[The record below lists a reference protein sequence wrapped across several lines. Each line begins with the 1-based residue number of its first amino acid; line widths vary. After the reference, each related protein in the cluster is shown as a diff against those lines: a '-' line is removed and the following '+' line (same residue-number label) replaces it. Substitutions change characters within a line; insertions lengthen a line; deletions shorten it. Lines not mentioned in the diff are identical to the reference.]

1 MKILMRKQNKISD
14 AHLIEDYQSG
24 NQKSLLILV
33 QRWHQTFCKVA
44 YWYTKDV
51 DAAKDVAQES
61 WTVIMKKLDT
71 LEDPNKFKS
80 WSISLVKRRA
90 IDWLRSKNREREKL
104 YSFYQ
109 EGQHQGQSE
118 ENGQK
123 AIQKLILLQGF
134 QQLSTEQQYI
144 LRLFYIQSYSL
155 KEIASVLKI
164 STGTV
169 KSRLFHA
176 REKLKSLIKNKS
188 YEK

>member
-1 MKILMRKQNKISD
+1 MRKQNKISD
-14 AHLIEDYQSG
+14 ANLIEDYKSG

-33 QRWHQTFCKVA
+33 ERWHQVFCKVA
-44 YWYTKDV
+44 YWYTKDA
-51 DAAKDVAQES
+51 DSAKDIAQES
-61 WTVIMKKLDT
+61 WTVIIKKLDT
-71 LEDPNKFKS
+71 LEDPKKFKS
-80 WSISLVKRRA
+80 WSTSLVKRRA

-104 YSFYQ
+104 YALYQ
-109 EGQHQGQSE
+109 EGQQEAQSE
-118 ENGQK
+118 EQDQK
-123 AIQKLILLQGF
+123 ARQKLVLLEGF

-155 KEIASVLKI
+155 KEIAGILKI
-164 STGTV
+164 SAGTV